1 MKIQVFQQKSPFK
14 QECEDALICN
24 ETLQLYGVCD
34 GATPLIDFQNENGHN
49 GAYLAS
55 HLFQRHFESIS
66 NVDSLQTEVATA
78 NQLLQEKMQFYHIDT
93 TKKDQLW
100 CTCIAAIHITD
111 KTIEYAQLG
120 DCMIVAKFVDGSVK
134 VLTED
139 TVKGISKRAKQQR
152 EEDRKKGLSVPNEAI
167 FNDKKE
173 QLRYN
178 RYMANTLNG
187 YSVANGMN
195 EAISFI
201 QQGKL
206 LRQEITNLF
215 ICSDGLFHL
224 DWTLETSAQFVW
236 EHGIKK
242 YIKIIEEL
250 EAKQLIY
257 PDDKTA
263 IIIHL

>member
-1 MKIQVFQQKSPFK
+1 MKIRVFQQKSPIK
-14 QECEDALICN
+14 HECEDTLICN

-34 GATPLIDFQNENGHN
+34 GATPLINFQDENGHN

-66 NVDSLQTEVATA
+66 SVDSLQTEVATA
-78 NQLLQEKMQFYHIDT
+78 NQLLQEKMQLYHIDT
-93 TKKDQLW
+93 TKKEQLW

-111 KTIEYAQLG
+111 KTIEYSQLG
-120 DCMIVAKFVDGSVK
+120 DCMIVAKFVDESVK

-139 TVKGISKRAKQQR
+139 TVRGISKRAKQQR
-152 EEDRKKGLSVPNEAI
+152 EEDRKKGLSVPDEVI

-215 ICSDGLFHL
+215 ICSDGLFQHN
-224 DWTLETSAQFVW
+224 WSLETSAQFVW
-236 EHGIKK
+236 EHGIEE

-250 EAKQLIY
+250 EAKQLIH

-263 IIIHL
+263 ITIHL

>member
-1 MKIQVFQQKSPFK
+1 MNVQLFQKKSPLK
-14 QECEDALICN
+14 LECEDALICN
-24 ETLQLYGVCD
+24 EVIQLYGVCD
-34 GATPLIDFQNENGHN
+34 GATPLIAFQDENGHN

-55 HLFQRHFESIS
+55 HLFQQHFELIS
-66 NVDSLQTEVATA
+66 NVDALQTEIAIA
-78 NQLLQEKMQFYHIDT
+78 NQLLQEKMQFYQIDT

-134 VLTED
+134 VLTRD

-152 EEDRKKGLSVPNEAI
+152 EEDRKKGLSVPDEVI
-167 FNDKKE
+167 FDDKKE

-195 EAISFI
+195 EVISFI

-215 ICSDGLFHL
+215 ICSDGLFHP
-224 DWTLETSAQFVW
+224 DWPLKTSAQFVW
-236 EHGIKK
+236 DHGFKK

-250 EAKQLIY
+250 EAKQLIH

-263 IIIHL
+263 ITIHL

>member
-24 ETLQLYGVCD
+24 EALQLYGVCD
-34 GATPLIDFQNENGHN
+34 GATPLIDFQDENGHN

-55 HLFQRHFESIS
+55 HLFQRHFESLF

-93 TKKDQLW
+93 TKKEQLW

-111 KTIEYAQLG
+111 KTIEYTQLG
-120 DCMIVAKFVDGSVK
+120 DCMIVAKCIDGSVK
-134 VLTED
+134 VLTKD
-139 TVKGISKRAKQQR
+139 TVKGISKRAKQKR
-152 EEDRKKGLSVPNEAI
+152 EKERKKGLFVPDEVI
-167 FNDKKE
+167 FTDKKE

-206 LRQEITNLF
+206 LRQEITNLL

-250 EAKQLIY
+250 EAKQLIH

>member
-1 MKIQVFQQKSPFK
+1 MKVQLFQQTSPLK

-24 ETLQLYGVCD
+24 EALKLYGVCD
-34 GATPLIDFQNENGHN
+34 GATPLIEFQDENGHN

-55 HLFQRHFESIS
+55 HLFRQHFESIS
-66 NVDSLQTEVATA
+66 NVYSLQTEVAIA
-78 NQLLQEKMQFYHIDT
+78 NQLLQEKMQLYHIDMA
-93 TKKDQLW
+93 KKDQLW

-167 FNDKKE
+167 FTDKKE

-195 EAISFI
+195 EAISLI
-201 QQGKL
+201 QQGEL
-206 LRQEITNLF
+206 LRQEIANLF

-224 DWTLETSAQFVW
+224 EWPLEISAQFVW

-242 YIKIIEEL
+242 YLKIIEEL
-250 EAKQLIY
+250 EAKQLIH